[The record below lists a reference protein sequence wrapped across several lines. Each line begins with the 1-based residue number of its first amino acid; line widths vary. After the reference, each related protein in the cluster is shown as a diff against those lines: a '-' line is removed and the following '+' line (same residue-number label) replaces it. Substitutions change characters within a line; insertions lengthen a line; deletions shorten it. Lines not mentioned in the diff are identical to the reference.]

1 MCAPTSRTSRGLNR
15 PAKSALLPCLGFT
28 LVELLVV
35 IAIIG
40 ILVALL
46 LPAIQA
52 ARESARRT
60 QCLNNMKQLAIGAH
74 NYHNTH
80 LHLMT
85 GTYSCCWGTWLVE
98 ILPYIEEV
106 QLHSRFNTKDRFI
119 LSSPSMY
126 TSSDNLVVST
136 SRIPTLTC
144 PSDEPQV
151 AAEVY
156 TVTYHNYVGNFGNTN
171 HLGLDIPAFAG
182 ANPIIFKGAPLPA
195 TEWKGENIPPD
206 KIKVTRFGQIADGLS
221 KTLLFSETVQGR
233 SGDSL
238 DLRGFSWWGWGA
250 GFETSL
256 VPNANS
262 PDRMQNID
270 YCNVHDPSNPPCI
283 GHSIPFNVMRAAAR
297 SRHPGGVHVAMCDGA
312 GKFVSDDV
320 DENAW
325 LAAGSI
331 KGEESVQPDF

>member
-1 MCAPTSRTSRGLNR
+1 LPG
-15 PAKSALLPCLGFT
+15 AK
-28 LVELLVV
+28 
-35 IAIIG
+35 
-40 ILVALL
+40 
-46 LPAIQA
+46 
-52 ARESARRT
+52 
-60 QCLNNMKQLAIGAH
+60 
-74 NYHNTH
+74 
-80 LHLMT
+80 
-85 GTYSCCWGTWLVE
+85 
-98 ILPYIEEV
+98 
-106 QLHSRFNTKDRFI
+106 
-119 LSSPSMY
+119 
-126 TSSDNLVVST
+126 
-136 SRIPTLTC
+136 
-144 PSDEPQV
+144 
-151 AAEVY
+151 
-156 TVTYHNYVGNFGNTN
+156 
-171 HLGLDIPAFAG
+171 
-182 ANPIIFKGAPLPA
+182 PIVFKGAPLPA

-206 KIKVTRFGQIADGLS
+206 EIKVTRFGQIADGSS

-233 SGDSL
+233 SGDTL

-256 VPNANS
+256 APNANS

-270 YCNVHDPSNPPCI
+270 YCNVRDPSNPPCI